1 MSESSAP
8 EPVDL
13 HAKMDEVRPL
23 WTPHRVGRFDGH
35 QLLLARVDGEFVWH
49 QHDDHDEVF
58 IPLRGTLLLDF
69 EGGVT
74 REVRPGSLLV
84 VPKGVVHRPRT
95 EGGEVEMLV
104 LDPMGVK
111 HTGDVQDERTVD
123 EYPEL

>member
-1 MSESSAP
+1 MTDTSAP
-8 EPVDL
+8 EPIDL
-13 HAKMDEVRPL
+13 HAKMEQVRPL

-74 REVRPGSLLV
+74 REVPPGSLLV
-84 VPKGVVHRPRT
+84 VPAGVPHRPRT
-95 EGGEVEMLV
+95 AGEEVEILV

-111 HTGDVQDERTVD
+111 HTGEVRNERTVD